1 MHVYHF
7 VPGSYGLENLK
18 LRRLKIATIQDLN
31 DPFELLCI
39 DLSNPDLR
47 DGMRE
52 WKAEVARRFGMLCFS
67 LSWRNPVQWS
77 HYADKHRGLC
87 LAFEVPN
94 DSVQPVTYSGLRS
107 HQEASDLLERG
118 ASTLNEATMLKFLS
132 TKYAHWHYEK
142 EVRAFLALEERD
154 PVTQLYFTEF
164 SDKLKLVE
172 VIVGS
177 ESDLTRQELN
187 EALGSLAPAVSL
199 RKVRLAFKSFRVTT
213 QRQAAMGLTL

>member
-1 MHVYHF
+1 MRVYHF
-7 VPGSYGLENLK
+7 VPQSYGIENLK
-18 LRRLKIATIQDLN
+18 LRRLKVATIHDLN

-47 DGMRE
+47 HGMLE

-87 LAFEVPN
+87 LAFDVPD
-94 DSVQPVTYSGLRS
+94 DSMQPVTYSGLRS
-107 HQEASDLLERG
+107 RKEAFELLEG
-118 ASTLNEATMLKFLS
+118 GISTLNETTMKKFLS

-142 EVRAFLALEERD
+142 EVRAFLRLNERD
-154 PVTQLYFTEF
+154 PATQLYFTDF

-187 EALGSLAPAVSL
+187 EVLGTLAPTTSL
-199 RKVRLAFKSFRVTT
+199 RKARLAFKSFRVTT
-213 QRQAAMGLTL
+213 QQDKRLWG